1 MLRKIYLYSVLI
13 VCAITAC
20 KKSSTEEIIDESSEV
35 SKLSYK
41 ALNTTIDSLQ
51 YHNPLQLDLNN
62 DQQIDFILT
71 SVLLEENNRP
81 YLYLVVNRKSP
92 QLNKIMVNISTEL
105 INNGYWAVPFDKDS
119 NIGQEEGTQNKW
131 NPDLSKGYLIRVSD
145 NGINKT
151 FAGEWIGKTDKYLG
165 LKFLIGNAYHYG
177 WLRINH
183 TEGEEKLAIIDYAYN
198 REAGKAIKAGQ
209 K

>member
-1 MLRKIYLYSVLI
+1 MFRKIYLYPILV

-20 KKSSTEEIIDESSEV
+20 KKSSTEEIVDKSSEV

-71 SVLLEENNRP
+71 SLLLEENDRP

-105 INNGYWAVPFDKDS
+105 VNNGYWAVPFDKDA
-119 NIGQEEGTQNKW
+119 NISQEEGTQNKW
-131 NPDLSKGYLIRVSD
+131 NTDLSKGYLIRVSD

-151 FAGEWIGKTDKYLG
+151 FAGEWIGKKDKYLG
-165 LKFLIGNAYHYG
+165 LKFLIGNVYHYG
-177 WLRINH
+177 WLRISH

>member
-1 MLRKIYLYSVLI
+1 MFRKIYIYSVLMA
-13 VCAITAC
+13 CAITAC
-20 KKSSTEEIIDESSEV
+20 KKSSTEEIIDENSEV
-35 SKLSYK
+35 SKFSYK

-92 QLNKIMVNISTEL
+92 QLNRIMVNVSTEL
-105 INNGYWAVPFDKDS
+105 VNNGYWAVPFDKDA

-151 FAGEWIGKTDKYLG
+151 FAGEWIGKKDKYLG

-177 WLRINH
+177 WLRISH
-183 TEGEEKLAIIDYAYN
+183 TEGEEKLAIIDFAYN
-198 REAGKAIKAGQ
+198 REAEKAIKAGQ

>member
-1 MLRKIYLYSVLI
+1 MFRKIYLYSVLMA
-13 VCAITAC
+13 CAITAC
-20 KKSSTEEIIDESSEV
+20 KKSSTEEIIDDSSEV

-92 QLNKIMVNISTEL
+92 QLNKIMVNTSSEL
-105 INNGYWAVPFDKDS
+105 VDAGYWAVPFEKNV
-119 NIGQEEGTQNKW
+119 NIGPTESAENQWT
-131 NPDLSKGYLIRVSD
+131 PDLSKAFLINVSD

-151 FAGEWIGKTDKYLG
+151 FAGEWIGKKDKYLG
-165 LKFLIGNAYHYG
+165 LKFLIGNVYHYG
-177 WLRINH
+177 WLRISH

>member
-1 MLRKIYLYSVLI
+1 MFRKIYLYSVLMA
-13 VCAITAC
+13 CAITAC
-20 KKSSTEEIIDESSEV
+20 KKSSTEEIIDDSSEV

-92 QLNKIMVNISTEL
+92 QLNKIMVNTSSEL
-105 INNGYWAVPFDKDS
+105 VDAGYWAVPFEKNV
-119 NIGQEEGTQNKW
+119 NIGPTESAENQWT
-131 NPDLSKGYLIRVSD
+131 PDLSKAFLINVSD

-151 FAGEWIGKTDKYLG
+151 FAGEWIGKKDKYLG

-177 WLRINH
+177 WLRISH

>member
-1 MLRKIYLYSVLI
+1 MFRKIYIYSVLMA
-13 VCAITAC
+13 CAITAC
-20 KKSSTEEIIDESSEV
+20 KKSSTEEIIDENSEV
-35 SKLSYK
+35 SKFSYK

-92 QLNKIMVNISTEL
+92 QLNRIMVNVSTEL
-105 INNGYWAVPFDKDS
+105 VNNGYWAVPFDKDA

-151 FAGEWIGKTDKYLG
+151 FAGEWIGKKDKYLG

-177 WLRINH
+177 WLRISH

-198 REAGKAIKAGQ
+198 REAGKALKAGQ